1 MQVLTNQ
8 LRKNKIRNML
18 RKQRQI
24 SFMSITIGGKL
35 QIALPQQSNY
45 VDFEYFNRDRRK
57 KHNIHIWLSE
67 KAKYIFYNRQ
77 TALLFLNP
85 HFH

>member
-8 LRKNKIRNML
+8 LRKTKIRNML

-35 QIALPQQSNY
+35 QIALPQRSNY
-45 VDFEYFNRDRRK
+45 VDFEYFDCDRCK
-57 KHNIHIWLSE
+57 KHTIHIWLSGR
-67 KAKYIFYNRQ
+67 KKSQIHILQPTNCIVV
-77 TALLFLNP
+77 P
-85 HFH
+85 

>member
-35 QIALPQQSNY
+35 QIALPQQSNTLISI
-45 VDFEYFNRDRRK
+45 VIAIK
-57 KHNIHIWLSE
+57 STM
-67 KAKYIFYNRQ
+67 YIFG
-77 TALLFLNP
+77 FLVGKKDPNSTYFTTDCIVVP
-85 HFH
+85 